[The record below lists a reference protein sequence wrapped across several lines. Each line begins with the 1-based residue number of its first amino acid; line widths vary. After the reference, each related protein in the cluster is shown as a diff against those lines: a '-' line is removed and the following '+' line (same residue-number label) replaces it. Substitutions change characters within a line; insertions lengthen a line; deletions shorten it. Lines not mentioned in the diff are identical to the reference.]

1 MGDPP
6 SSSEPKKPEN
16 SNQLFEFSGFSC
28 YGAAMLHLPR
38 PRELDALRA
47 KLRRSPITALLG
59 PRQCGKTTLAQSL
72 KAEHV
77 FDLEDPRSL
86 ARLDEPQTALEGLNG
101 TVVIDEVQRKPDLFP
116 LLRVLADRQP
126 TARYLLLGSASPDLV
141 KEISESLAG
150 RVAYHDLGPLAV
162 DETGTREW
170 RKLWLR
176 GGFPRSYLSDDDAA
190 SALWREDF
198 VRSHLER
205 DIPALGISVPAETL
219 RRFWMMVSHYHGQ
232 TLNLSE
238 LGRSFGVSDHTVRR
252 YLEILSGTFMVRL
265 LPPWH
270 ANVGKR
276 LVKAPR
282 LYIRDS
288 GLFHALHTV
297 ATSVQLESHPKLG
310 ASWEG
315 FALEQAVRLVGV
327 THPYFWRTH
336 SGAEL
341 DLVWQAHGALWGME
355 FKYQDAPRMTKS
367 IRAVLHDL
375 PLQHLWI
382 VYPGPD
388 RYRLDNSVSV
398 LPVAEISN
406 IVTGTVT

>member
-1 MGDPP
+1 MR
-6 SSSEPKKPEN
+6 
-16 SNQLFEFSGFSC
+16 
-28 YGAAMLHLPR
+28 YLPR
-38 PRELDALRA
+38 PRELEAVRA
-47 KLRRSPITALLG
+47 RLRRAPITALLG

-72 KAEHV
+72 KAEHF

-86 ARLDEPQTALEGLNG
+86 ARLDEPQTTLEGLTG
-101 TVVIDEVQRKPDLFP
+101 IVVIDEVQRKPDLFP
-116 LLRVLADRQP
+116 LLRVLADRQQE
-126 TARYLLLGSASPDLV
+126 TRYLLLGSASSELV
-141 KEISESLAG
+141 KEVSESLAG

-162 DETGTREW
+162 DETGVREW
-170 RKLWLR
+170 RRLWLR
-176 GGFPRSYLSDDDAA
+176 GGFPRSYLSEDKTT

-198 VRSHLER
+198 IRSHLER
-205 DIPALGISVPAETL
+205 DIPALGISIPAETL
-219 RRFWMMVSHYHGQ
+219 RRFWVMVSHYHGQ

-252 YLEILSGTFMVRL
+252 YLEILSGTFMIRL

-276 LVKAPR
+276 LVKAPK

-288 GLFHALHTV
+288 GLFHALHAI
-297 ATSVQLESHPKLG
+297 ATPVQLESNPKLG

-315 FALEQAVRLVGV
+315 FAMEQAIRLMDV

-336 SGAEL
+336 TGAEL
-341 DLVWQAHGALWGME
+341 DLVWQAHGGLWGME
-355 FKYQDAPRMTKS
+355 FKYQDAPRMTRS
-367 IRAVLHDL
+367 IRAVMRDL

-388 RYRLDNSVSV
+388 RYRLDDAVSV
-398 LPVAEISN
+398 LPVAELPDTAA
-406 IVTGTVT
+406 VPVG

>member
-1 MGDPP
+1 MV
-6 SSSEPKKPEN
+6 
-16 SNQLFEFSGFSC
+16 
-28 YGAAMLHLPR
+28 HLPR
-38 PRELDALRA
+38 PRELEAVRA
-47 KLRRSPITALLG
+47 KLRRAPITALLG

-72 KAEHV
+72 KADHF

-126 TARYLLLGSASPDLV
+126 AARYLLLGSASPELV
-141 KEISESLAG
+141 KEVSESLAG
-150 RVAYHDLGPLAV
+150 RVAYHDLGPLAI
-162 DETGTREW
+162 DETGGGEW
-170 RKLWLR
+170 RKLWIR
-176 GGFPRSYLSDDDAA
+176 GGFPRSYLSEDDTA
-190 SALWREDF
+190 SVLWREDF
-198 VRSHLER
+198 IRSHLER
-205 DIPALGISVPAETL
+205 DIPALGISIPAETL

-276 LVKAPR
+276 LVKAPK

-288 GLFHALHTV
+288 GLFHALHTI
-297 ATSVQLESHPKLG
+297 ATFPQLESHPKLG

-315 FALEQAVRLVGV
+315 FALEQALRLMEVA
-327 THPYFWRTH
+327 HPYFWRTH
-336 SGAEL
+336 TGAEL

-355 FKYQDAPRMTKS
+355 FKYQDAPRMTRS
-367 IRAVLHDL
+367 IRAVLRDL

-388 RYRLDNSVSV
+388 RYRLDEAVSV
-398 LPVAEISN
+398 LPVTELPQVA
-406 IVTGTVT
+406 TGPAT